1 MRQTFA
7 GFIYNRGLFRDGD
20 KITTTCYKYFIR
32 ELVLK
37 EKKKKKNVASLNFSF
52 SRVSYIRRMKRRV
65 ILSLVRKYIVILG
78 HLSLAQFAFA
88 ELCQNFRRATNAR
101 FRENM
106 WITGSR
112 AHS

>member
-37 EKKKKKNVASLNFSF
+37 EKKEC
-52 SRVSYIRRMKRRV
+52 RVSKFFLLPCFVYSSYEAKSNFVACSQVYRYPWTPFARTVRV
-65 ILSLVRKYIVILG
+65 
-78 HLSLAQFAFA
+78 
-88 ELCQNFRRATNAR
+88 CRA
-101 FRENM
+101 M
-106 WITGSR
+106 PKL
-112 AHS
+112 